1 MIVYSDLGVW
11 IWSQYIPQL
20 FYDQDMKIA
29 NSFVTSIIT
38 PEITFNNNF
47 TSALMDNTLLVL
59 HNFQSYSGFLGCNN

>member
-29 NSFVTSIIT
+29 NYFVTSIIT
-38 PEITFNNNF
+38 PEIT
-47 TSALMDNTLLVL
+47 SI
-59 HNFQSYSGFLGCNN
+59 SPRP